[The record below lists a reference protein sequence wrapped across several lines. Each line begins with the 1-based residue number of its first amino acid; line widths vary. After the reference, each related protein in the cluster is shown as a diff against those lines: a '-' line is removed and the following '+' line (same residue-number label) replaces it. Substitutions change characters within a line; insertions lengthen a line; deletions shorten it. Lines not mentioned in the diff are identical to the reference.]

1 MNREENK
8 SILELKEKLNS
19 PWLFLGLGKERRV
32 NVDKELILDTNLNFI
47 NVVTDFY
54 TVETLHKNVGRALKE
69 KSANRIIGEIS
80 NFYGDL
86 LRLKLFYEDELSN
99 NLEILEDVKEEDLGF
114 LKESILSIYGYD
126 RYRGNWKAL
135 FDLYKQTKIKGSI
148 DGIGLTERQKSIL
161 RIYLLNYIYSFLFL
175 RWYFYDFLRWY
186 FYDFNLRYYL
196 KFENWEDQIEI
207 SKRILFQM
215 DNDKTEFESQL
226 FFLNTQGLNRA
237 FFSRRKKYIVT
248 QFCKKI
254 EELNLVKFIN
264 KEINCYASVRL
275 NNIHYIT
282 VNGLNDEDIKA
293 TITSI
298 KNTSNKQKI
307 VTILV
312 ELLGR
317 ENIEYVPITKETK
330 YYLKYGTD
338 ITYGQFVESKSRE
351 NRMFTCCE
359 RKLIS
364 KIDSISL
371 GEKITVKLP
380 VTKYPCEL
388 CSRAIKITNRKKTG
402 NFKIKIKSPKKDNRG
417 LSKQY
422 INKMDECAKMISKK
436 FPKSRK
442 K

>member
-54 TVETLHKNVGRALKE
+54 TVETLHKNVGRVLKE
-69 KSANRIIGEIS
+69 KSANRIIGENS
-80 NFYGDL
+80 NLYGDF

-99 NLEILEDVKEEDLGF
+99 NLEILEDVKEEELGF
-114 LKESILSIYGYD
+114 LKESILSIYGYYIYGYY
-126 RYRGNWKAL
+126 RYRVNWKAL
-135 FDLYKQTKIKGSI
+135 FDLYKQTKIKGSL
-148 DGIGLTERQKSIL
+148 DVIGLTERQNSIL

-175 RWYFYDFLRWY
+175 RTYFYNFP
-186 FYDFNLRYYL
+186 LRYNL
-196 KFENWEDQIEI
+196 EFEDWKNQIEI
-207 SKRILFQM
+207 SKRILFEM
-215 DNDKTEFESQL
+215 DNDKMKFESQL
-226 FFLNTQGLNRA
+226 LLFNTQGLNRV
-237 FFSRRKKYIVT
+237 FISRRKKHLVT
-248 QFCKKI
+248 RFCKKI

-275 NNIHYIT
+275 NNTHYIT

-298 KNTSNKQKI
+298 ENTSNKQKV

-317 ENIEYVPITKETK
+317 ENIEYVPITEETK
-330 YYLKYGTD
+330 YYLKYGKD

-364 KIDSISL
+364 KIDSIGL
-371 GEKITVKLP
+371 GKKITVKLP

-417 LSKQY
+417 LNKQD
-422 INKMDECAKMISKK
+422 INKMDECARMISKK